1 VLTDP
6 DLQIWRVHD
15 LSSKGFGMLVDR
27 ASADSLPLNGIVG
40 LRNQQTRGW
49 IIGTVVRKFPNRVR
63 GEMLAGIEVLSYRP
77 MLLQLR
83 PMDASPAID
92 ALYLP
97 GLDTNGKLDAIIV
110 RIADF
115 NATMSY
121 ALRAGGTT
129 HQVRLNRITN
139 KGADWI
145 KVRFEIVA
153 KG

>member
-1 VLTDP
+1 
-6 DLQIWRVHD
+6 
-15 LSSKGFGMLVDR
+15 MLVDR

-63 GEMLAGIEVLSYRP
+63 GEMLAGIEVLSFRP
-77 MLLQLR
+77 MRLQLR
-83 PMDASPAID
+83 PMDASPAIEV
-92 ALYLP
+92 LYLP
-97 GLDTNGKLDAIIV
+97 GQDASGKLDAILV

-115 NATMSY
+115 NATMHY
-121 ALRAGGTT
+121 ALRAGATT
-129 HQVRLNRITN
+129 YQVRLNRITN